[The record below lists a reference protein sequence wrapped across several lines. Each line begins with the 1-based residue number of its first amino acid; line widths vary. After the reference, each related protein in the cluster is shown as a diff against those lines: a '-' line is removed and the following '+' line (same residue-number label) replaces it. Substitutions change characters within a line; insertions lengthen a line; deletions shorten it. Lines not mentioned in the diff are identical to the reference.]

1 MTPPRSTYRLQFR
14 NGMDFGR
21 ARQLVPYL
29 AALGVTHLYASP
41 LMTAVAGSTHGYDA
55 TRTDEIDPALGGLDG
70 LRSLAGDLHRH
81 GIGLI
86 LDIVPNHMAASLE
99 NPWWRSVVVWGKESP
114 FSRHFDIDWSEPLT
128 LPFLGK
134 DFAGELAD
142 GTLCLALDPQHDA
155 LALRYGES
163 FYPLAPESY
172 AMALGG
178 FAGTVLPA
186 RPEENPQGAGLLAR
200 TLAPPGA
207 REELERHLA
216 ALSREPGRIE
226 AVHAAQPWRLM
237 DWKAASRHLSYRRFF
252 EIAGLA
258 GLRVEDPPIFEESHR
273 LVLALVREGAVDGLR
288 IDHVDGLAD
297 PRGYLE
303 RLRAAVGPDVPIL
316 VEKIL
321 EKDEPFATDWPVD
334 GTTGYEFIASL
345 ADALVDETEGGRL
358 AGAFQPLKSE
368 EHRGTFHDEKRASK
382 RQMLADNF
390 QGEVRRVALLAKA
403 MANAAHA
410 DYSRSTLTE
419 AICAMIVALPVYR
432 TYMAT
437 TAEIS
442 GRDREVLAAVR
453 REAQEGVRPE
463 VREAIDFIWELLTDD
478 RTCNAMPEC
487 VEFRTRFQQLSGPV
501 MAKAL
506 EDTLFYRENA
516 FIALNE
522 VGGDPGRPTGGPGA
536 FHAAMQARQEAM
548 PHGLSATATHDT
560 KRGEDARA
568 RLYTLGEAPD
578 VWIAAE
584 RRWAARNARHRRRHQ
599 GRPVPEPD
607 VEWLVYQS
615 LAGAWPPEGLED
627 RAAFAERMRH
637 YVEKA
642 LREAKTASNWVL
654 PDTGYEQKVIDF
666 VEDLLGDTDFCADF
680 TETLRPF
687 IDAGLMNSLAQ
698 TLIKLTAPGI
708 PDIYQ
713 GSERGD
719 FSLVDPDNR
728 RPLDP
733 AVLAVPQK
741 PRPSRATFTDYKQ
754 WLVAAVLAERNR
766 AGGNPFAGAYISL
779 EISDGSRGALAFLR
793 AAPEAFAITVVP
805 RLTFGRIAPE
815 GLRLSAGALEDVVL
829 HLPAGFAGRDVRS
842 VLDGR
847 TYPLRPEMPLAD
859 ILGTEPVALL
869 VGA

>member
-29 AALGVTHLYASP
+29 AALGVSHLYASP
-41 LMTAVAGSTHGYDA
+41 LMTAVAGSTHGYDV
-55 TRTDEIDPALGGLDG
+55 TRMDEIDPALGGIDG
-70 LRSLAGDLHRH
+70 LRLLAGDLHRR

-86 LDIVPNHMAASLE
+86 LDIVPNHMAVSLE
-99 NPWWRSVVVWGKESP
+99 NPWWRSVVVWGEESP
-114 FSRHFDIDWSEPLT
+114 FSRHFDIDWSERLT

-134 DFAGELAD
+134 DFTGELAD
-142 GTLCLALDPQHDA
+142 GTLHLALDPRHES
-155 LALRYGES
+155 LALRYGDS
-163 FYPLAPESY
+163 LYPLTPESY
-172 AMALGG
+172 AMVLDG
-178 FAGTVLPA
+178 FRSSA
-186 RPEENPQGAGLLAR
+186 RPEENPQGDGLLCR

-207 REELERHLA
+207 RDRLQRHLA
-216 ALSREPGRIE
+216 ALSGEPGRIA

-258 GLRVEDPPIFEESHR
+258 GLRVEVPAVFDETHR
-273 LVLALVREGAVDGLR
+273 LVLALVREGIVDGLR

-303 RLRAAVGPDVPIL
+303 RLRAAVGPEVPIF

-321 EKDEPFATDWPVD
+321 EKDEPFAADWPVA
-334 GTTGYEFIASL
+334 GTTGYEFIASM
-345 ADALVDETEGGRL
+345 ADALADETEGGRL
-358 AGAFQPLKSE
+358 AAAFGPLKSE
-368 EHRGTFHDEKRASK
+368 ERRGPFHAEMEASK

-403 MANAAHA
+403 MADAAHA
-410 DYSRSTLTE
+410 DFSRSTLTE

-432 TYMAT
+432 TYMAA
-437 TAEIS
+437 TAEVS
-442 GRDREVLAAVR
+442 DRDREVLAAVR
-453 REAQEGVRPE
+453 RDAQEGVRPE
-463 VREAIDFIWELLTDD
+463 VREAVDFIWELLTDD
-478 RTCNAMPEC
+478 RTCNTMPEC
-487 VEFRTRFQQLSGPV
+487 MDFRTRFQQLSGPV

-568 RLYTLGEAPD
+568 RLYTLSEAPD
-578 VWIAAE
+578 VWIAAA
-584 RRWAARNARHRRRHQ
+584 RRWAARNAHHRRHHQ
-599 GRPVPEPD
+599 DRPVPEPD

-615 LAGAWPPEGLED
+615 LAGAWPLDGLED

-642 LREAKTASNWVL
+642 LREAKTASNWVM
-654 PDTGYEQKVIDF
+654 PDFDYERKVAGF
-666 VEDLLGDTDFCADF
+666 VEDLLADTDFCADF

-733 AVLAVPQK
+733 AALAAPKK
-741 PRPSRATFTDYKQ
+741 PRPSRATFAGYKQ
-754 WLVAAVLAERNR
+754 WLIATVLAERNR
-766 AGGNPFAGAYISL
+766 AGGNPFAGTYIPL
-779 EISDGSRGALAFLR
+779 EISGDGRRALAFLR
-793 AAPEAFAITVVP
+793 GTPEAFAITVVP
-805 RLTFGRIAPE
+805 RLTFGRIEPG
-815 GLRLSAGALEDVVL
+815 GLHLAAGALAGTVL
-829 HLPAGFAGRDVRS
+829 RIPAGFTGRDIRS

-847 TYPLRPEMPLAD
+847 TYRLHPEMPLAG
-859 ILGTEPVALL
+859 ILGTEPAALL